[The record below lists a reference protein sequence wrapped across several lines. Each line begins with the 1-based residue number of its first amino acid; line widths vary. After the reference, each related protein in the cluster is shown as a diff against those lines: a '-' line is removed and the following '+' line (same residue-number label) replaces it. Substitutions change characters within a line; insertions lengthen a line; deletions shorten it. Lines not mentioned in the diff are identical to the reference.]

1 MSKKWTKLLKVGIP
15 LLLVL
20 SWLLFTSFYTVPLS
34 SQAVVTTFGRV
45 TSTQE
50 AGLHFKFPV
59 PIQQVR
65 IVDIHKTRKME
76 LGYREVG
83 NGEYQSVADESM
95 MITNDLN
102 FVNVDFFVEYK
113 VSNAEKF
120 LYRSEDP
127 ELMLRNLVQG
137 VARSIVGSMSVDD
150 VLTTGKNK
158 LQMDV
163 KEAVN
168 AQMEMMDIGIAILD
182 IKVNDVEPPTEEVTA
197 AFRAVE
203 TAKQQKD
210 SMINEALQYRNK
222 TIPEANAE
230 ADKLSK
236 QAEAYKVQMEQ
247 RGLGEVA
254 RFNEMLKQYL
264 NTPDV
269 TRQRMYWEALEEVL
283 PGIKVYID
291 TAGDDISKIMPLEPF
306 Q

>member
-230 ADKLSK
+230 ADKLSR

>member
-1 MSKKWTKLLKVGIP
+1 MSKKWAKLLKVGIP

-230 ADKLSK
+230 ADKLSR